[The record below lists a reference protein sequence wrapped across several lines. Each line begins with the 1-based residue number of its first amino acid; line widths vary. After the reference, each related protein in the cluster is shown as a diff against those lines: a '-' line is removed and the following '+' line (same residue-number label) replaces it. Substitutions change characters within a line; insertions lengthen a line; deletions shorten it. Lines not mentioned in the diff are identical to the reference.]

1 MLLFFIIFAKEIK
14 FIHMEKAR
22 ILYVTQEMIP
32 YMRESQMASIARYL
46 PQGTQEKGK
55 EVRIFM
61 PRFGL
66 INERRHQLHEVFRL
80 SGMNII
86 INDTD
91 HLLIIKVA
99 SIPQARIQ
107 VYFIDSDDYFKRKF
121 YLHDENNQFFPDNDE
136 RSIFFCKGVIETIKK
151 LGWAPDI
158 IHLHGWMSLLIA
170 PFIKQIYYKHPLF
183 SETKIIVSLYD
194 DHFDEL
200 FSESFLTNVTF
211 DDLTPEKLPHLQR
224 QLSYVSLIK
233 DALQYSDGIILSND
247 NIHHEVLSHVETLK
261 IPSIKLKEEDNYI
274 EVINEF
280 YDKILVGE
288 SVSC

>member
-1 MLLFFIIFAKEIK
+1 
-14 FIHMEKAR
+14 MEKSR

-32 YMRESQMASIARYL
+32 YMRESQMATISRYL

-66 INERRHQLHEVFRL
+66 INERRHQLHEVIRL

-91 HLLIIKVA
+91 HLLIIKVV

-107 VYFIDSDDYFKRKF
+107 VYFIDNDDYFKRKF
-121 YLHDENNQFFPDNDE
+121 YLHDENNQFFADNDE
-136 RSIFFCKGVIETIKK
+136 RSIFFCKGTIETVKK

-158 IHLHGWMSLLIA
+158 IHLHGWMSMLVA
-170 PFIKQIYYKHPLF
+170 PFVKKIYSKHPLF
-183 SETKIIVSLYD
+183 SETKIIASLYD
-194 DHFDEL
+194 DHFEEL
-200 FSESFLTNVTF
+200 FAKTFLDNVTF
-211 DDLTPEKLPHLQR
+211 DDLTPDKLPNLQ
-224 QLSYVSLIK
+224 QQAGYLSLIK
-233 DALQYSDGIILSND
+233 DALQYCDGVILSNP
-247 NIHHEVLSHVETLK
+247 NIHPKVLSYVETLK
-261 IPSIKLKEEDNYI
+261 IPKITLKDEDNYI

-280 YDKILVGE
+280 YDKILVEE